1 MTMTIVESLRS
12 LYEKDFTDTECK
24 LEGLLT
30 DALMNDLE
38 GEDLE
43 WMSAFYQLFTW
54 KTSYRL
60 EVEVTPQ
67 VESDYLCGTIE
78 CTDKKELFEKLNLE
92 GQEVNKYDESIDFR
106 SEEMFNAVRVDS
118 ATPEVYV
125 TDFKLR

>member
-1 MTMTIVESLRS
+1 MTMNIVESLRS
-12 LYEKDFTDTECK
+12 LYEKDFIDTKCK

-43 WMSAFYQLFTW
+43 CMSAFYQLFTW

-67 VESDYLCGTIE
+67 IESDSLCGTIE
-78 CTDKKELFEKLNLE
+78 CSDKKALFEKLNLE
-92 GQEVNKYDESIDFR
+92 GQEIDKYDEFIDFK
-106 SEEMFNAVRVDS
+106 SEGMFNALRVDS

-125 TDFKLR
+125 TGFKLR